1 VLVVQFI
8 VSGNMIK
15 KVRIVFGVIG
25 SISLLII
32 YVVNPKTII
41 DNINFERFMNV
52 LVILSFVIVIA
63 STLFFPSRK
72 TKR

>member
-1 VLVVQFI
+1 MLVVQFI